1 MTHIDHGSWVLYKPA
16 QARADAPSGAMFCK
30 RENDGV
36 DWYEYVHPGTNFA
49 AGSVKFAARWVEH
62 GSGGYLV
69 GPVVTDANQL
79 FPAGH
84 IVVEISDYAGS
95 DAFADFNGKIYDPA
109 TDTFSDVP
117 PPAKTPSLDEI
128 MARLDKLE
136 SK

>member
-36 DWYEYVHPGTNFA
+36 DWYEYVHPGTNF
-49 AGSVKFAARWVEH
+49 